1 MIDDL
6 ITCGLRHLLGPIRN
20 VTEIQFDHISTCLAD
35 DVVMMLLYLTDSIL
49 NTRTVNDLKHNTQRL
64 EEIERPVN
72 RGQSDLPL
80 LLEEAMVEFL
90 WT

>member
-6 ITCGLRHLLGPIRN
+6 ITCGLHHLFGPIRN
-20 VTEIQFDHISTCLAD
+20 VAEIKFDHVPTCSAD
-35 DVVMMLLYLTDSIL
+35 NVVMMLLYLTESIF
-49 NTRTVNDLKHNTQRL
+49 NTRTVNDLKHNAQRR

-80 LLEEAMVEFL
+80 FLEEAMVEFL